1 MHLLSIPNLSR
12 QLCITLEVLFQNFL
26 SNVNI
31 DMIGDTGDLK
41 FVKYCR
47 DDFIRFN
54 DEYDAWLLNKEDWK
68 VMPSICY
75 VKGEGIQFMVFKDR
89 DHGKIHAYIHP
100 PI

>member
-1 MHLLSIPNLSR
+1 MIPTV
-12 QLCITLEVLFQNFL
+12 LCPWGCSEFIFSCGHISLEILFQNFL
-26 SNVNI
+26 PKVNI

-68 VMPSICY
+68 LMPSICY
-75 VKGEGIQFMVFKDR
+75 VK
-89 DHGKIHAYIHP
+89 
-100 PI
+100 